1 MVVDIVFIPAD
12 REEYLYLLNLK
23 RMKRI
28 RIRQPV
34 GGEQGWL
41 NEVYLWEKFDI
52 GLEFNVRTGVMQVGY
67 YLLPVFDNH
76 YLTNKNSFLRTR
88 KEGWE
93 DTCKMLLFST
103 LLGCS
108 SPTIALRNTSC

>member
-1 MVVDIVFIPAD
+1 MTLSLLSWLWILFIPAD

-23 RMKRI
+23 KMKKI
-28 RIRQPV
+28 RIRQSV

-67 YLLPVFDNH
+67 YLP
-76 YLTNKNSFLRTR
+76 R
-88 KEGWE
+88 
-93 DTCKMLLFST
+93 FSHQY
-103 LLGCS
+103 
-108 SPTIALRNTSC
+108 

>member
-1 MVVDIVFIPAD
+1 MSLMTLSLLSWLWILFIPAD

-23 RMKRI
+23 KMKKI
-28 RIRQPV
+28 RIRQSV

-67 YLLPVFDNH
+67 YLQRFYH
-76 YLTNKNSFLRTR
+76 QY
-88 KEGWE
+88 
-93 DTCKMLLFST
+93 
-103 LLGCS
+103 
-108 SPTIALRNTSC
+108 

>member
-1 MVVDIVFIPAD
+1 MTLSLLSWLWILFIPAD

-23 RMKRI
+23 KMKKI
-28 RIRQPV
+28 RIRQSV

-67 YLLPVFDNH
+67 YLQ
-76 YLTNKNSFLRTR
+76 R
-88 KEGWE
+88 
-93 DTCKMLLFST
+93 FSHQY
-103 LLGCS
+103 
-108 SPTIALRNTSC
+108 